1 MRNKKYALFP
11 VLLGFFLVSGGC
23 GLTRETAEDTDL
35 HESVPTV
42 QEDVQT
48 EELTE
53 KNTGQSFVE
62 VIQAT
67 GTQAVDGNIFE
78 YEIREL
84 PAQRDGNQIYGVAY
98 IPLDAGEQMPARAR
112 PLPCIM
118 TMTAG
123 RSVREW
129 K

>member
-23 GLTRETAEDTDL
+23 GLTRETA
-35 HESVPTV
+35 V

-98 IPLDAGEQMPARAR
+98 IPLDAGEQMPARDR